1 MAEGLAKKGHHPRT
15 LDQVWAKVK
24 ELRQGYARARE
35 HSSTSREAPQHCTY
49 FQELDRFLHGEE
61 PLSAP
66 VLVQTGLQTPIQ
78 HCQKVAE
85 DNPEQQLQDDDEEED
100 PNRSVVTLTLEP
112 APQTQEASQPD
123 LLEQT
128 SMQHLSHHPPRP
140 METAGTGGSTND
152 LMLRPWK
159 VCKRPWQRGRR
170 KRLSGSIICWR
181 SSSSSGQQSVALS
194 RRPWVSQVLLPIATP
209 PTQPAL
215 ASSAPLPLPHPLT
228 PLNPIP
234 PSPPAITD
242 PAEAPLLRSP
252 LLSQTTLDREHI

>member
-112 APQTQEASQPD
+112 APQTQEASQVSSDPARPAGAD
-123 LLEQT
+123 
-128 SMQHLSHHPPRP
+128 QH
-140 METAGTGGSTND
+140 
-152 LMLRPWK
+152 
-159 VCKRPWQRGRR
+159 
-170 KRLSGSIICWR
+170 
-181 SSSSSGQQSVALS
+181 
-194 RRPWVSQVLLPIATP
+194 ATPVPP
-209 PTQPAL
+209 PTQA
-215 ASSAPLPLPHPLT
+215 HG
-228 PLNPIP
+228 NRRHWWIYK
-234 PSPPAITD
+234 
-242 PAEAPLLRSP
+242 
-252 LLSQTTLDREHI
+252 